1 MFLHVYERSL
11 VLCKYCRDLWG
22 NTFFMHA
29 WNVFFVCPS
38 YSWFNCISFHTFCL
52 HMHRKHLKFL
62 FVSSDWFH
70 RLFLNFHPS
79 IFFFLVSFTTNCVT
93 SYEGCCTDSSLSH
106 WWPADITDCAKETRK
121 KPDASSGD
129 RVRSF
134 LCMNVAV
141 SLQQVSDGNVCI
153 DEPANRIQFKLWMSE
168 VNLSHF
174 HQKNARISLQNPLQA
189 DYLHLIWLLWPLS
202 TDACASSVFFFFFFS
217 SIRCDYL

>member
-1 MFLHVYERSL
+1 M
-11 VLCKYCRDLWG
+11 
-22 NTFFMHA
+22 
-29 WNVFFVCPS
+29 
-38 YSWFNCISFHTFCL
+38 
-52 HMHRKHLKFL
+52 
-62 FVSSDWFH
+62 
-70 RLFLNFHPS
+70 
-79 IFFFLVSFTTNCVT
+79 SFTTNCVT
-93 SYEGCCTDSSLSH
+93 SYERCCTDSSLSH

-202 TDACASSVFFFFFFS
+202 TDACASSVFFLFFFQLDKMWLSVSAQLTEVSPCCIVQYGRLQILHVFVCGSFTLGVLSRGDNFPVTTLKDVILAATNVVPLFFS
-217 SIRCDYL
+217 SWTLESFTEQQCWTQRVYL

>member
-1 MFLHVYERSL
+1 MFLHIYERSL

-22 NTFFMHA
+22 NKFFMHA

-70 RLFLNFHPS
+70 RLFLN
-79 IFFFLVSFTTNCVT
+79 
-93 SYEGCCTDSSLSH
+93 
-106 WWPADITDCAKETRK
+106 
-121 KPDASSGD
+121 
-129 RVRSF
+129 
-134 LCMNVAV
+134 CMNVAV

-202 TDACASSVFFFFFFS
+202 TDACASSVFFLFFFS